1 MHLLCSLVLHLR
13 TRKDAELPAILCTGF
28 CRVISNLDYKVSDE
42 DVKEL
47 FEAFGPIKRSGVI
60 YDRR

>member
-1 MHLLCSLVLHLR
+1 MPTYIRNSASRRWYESCLE
-13 TRKDAELPAILCTGF
+13 AGCTCP

>member
-1 MHLLCSLVLHLR
+1 MILELLEW
-13 TRKDAELPAILCTGF
+13 DAPYA

-47 FEAFGPIKRSGVI
+47 FEAFGPIKRAGVI

>member
-1 MHLLCSLVLHLR
+1 MG
-13 TRKDAELPAILCTGF
+13 CTCP

-47 FEAFGPIKRSGVI
+47 FEAFGPIKRAGVI